1 MSSLAEIVGAVL
13 AGGALKQAADYALA
27 RRAMVQAE
35 KKRES
40 ESDATLQEHVARY
53 SKELFEHYRTEL
65 DSQAKKHSEEL
76 DEQAKRHAEE
86 LNASAEKL
94 RVQTS
99 RADAAELESE
109 RERSRRREAERERDH
124 ERDLRIA
131 AEVARDDAVSSVRLL
146 SDSVKTLM
154 DEVSE
159 LKRVQK
165 RTSGEMPAVK
175 P

>member
-27 RRAMVQAE
+27 RRAMVNAE

-76 DEQAKRHAEE
+76 DEQAQRHAEE
-86 LNASAEKL
+86 LNASAEKV
-94 RVQTS
+94 RAANA

-109 RERSRRREAERERDH
+109 RNRSRLREAERERDH
-124 ERDLRIA
+124 ERNLRIT
-131 AEVARDDAVSSVRLL
+131 AEVARDEAIDAIRLL
-146 SDSVKTLM
+146 SDNLKVVT
-154 DEVSE
+154 DEVNE
-159 LKRVQK
+159 LKRNQK

-175 P
+175 L